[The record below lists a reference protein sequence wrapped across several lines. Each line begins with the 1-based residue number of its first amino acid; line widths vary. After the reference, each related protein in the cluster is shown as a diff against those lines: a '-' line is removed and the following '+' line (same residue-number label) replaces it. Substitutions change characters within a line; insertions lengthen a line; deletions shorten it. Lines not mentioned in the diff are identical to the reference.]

1 MVRSLWA
8 AERSSCVVGVF
19 AGWVVVRLVVVWP
32 AMGSVVVA
40 ADMGMCGFLEGWMKG
55 PAAKTADR
63 LVATQAWKTLWLV
76 AVLKTYG
83 GRSATVAT
91 VEPPDTKSQNQRAR
105 ISDKQRA
112 SIAMRD
118 GAARGTP

>member
-1 MVRSLWA
+1 MRCSGARVFLTPSHVKARRTAAIVVRSLWA

-55 PAAKTADR
+55 PVAKTAGR

-76 AVLKTYG
+76 
-83 GRSATVAT
+83 TVF
-91 VEPPDTKSQNQRAR
+91 RR
-105 ISDKQRA
+105 
-112 SIAMRD
+112 
-118 GAARGTP
+118 